1 MFNPE
6 FRYLLVQE
14 EVDGVFQ
21 PLFDNNN
28 FCELLWSNF
37 IAGLFGIGIWIFW
50 KFLVELLWIINLG
63 FQLFWNTLAP
73 RVQWIEKLCI
83 LVSVVGLSFVI
94 YYIYKLTDILVIII
108 PNLKNDIKDHQKK
121 IEELEKKLRMM
132 EEKQL

>member
-21 PLFDNNN
+21 PLFDHNN

-63 FQLFWNTLAP
+63 FQLFWNTLA
-73 RVQWIEKLCI
+73 QEYN
-83 LVSVVGLSFVI
+83 G
-94 YYIYKLTDILVIII
+94 
-108 PNLKNDIKDHQKK
+108 
-121 IEELEKKLRMM
+121 
-132 EEKQL
+132 